1 MKAGY
6 SVNTT
11 AAVALVAAT
20 AKTVLGV
27 RTGAT
32 FGIDLRGFSVGFDGV
47 TASAV
52 PVLIELCHAT
62 FNTNPPGTNSTSR
75 TIVQNAGRVM
85 ASGMTAASNWTAE
98 PTTLTVVREFL
109 LTPNGGLV
117 IVELAPDKGYDGGLS
132 EGFALRLTAPA
143 AVNVRASLDFERA

>member
-20 AKTVLGV
+20 AKTVLAV
-27 RTGAT
+27 TAPAT
-32 FGIDLRGFSVGFDGV
+32 FGCDLRGFSVGFDGV

-52 PVLIELCHAT
+52 PVVIELCYSTFAT
-62 FNTNPPGTNSTSR
+62 AGTNTAR
-75 TIVQNAGRVM
+75 TVVQNAGRVIT
-85 ASGMTAASNWTAE
+85 AGFTAASNYTVE
-98 PTTLTVVREFL
+98 PTVLTVLREFL

-117 IVELAPDKGYDGGLS
+117 IVEFAPDKSWDS
-132 EGFALRLTAPA
+132 AVSQGFALRLTASA
-143 AVNVRASLDFERA
+143 AVNVRASLDFERC